1 MIFHPI
7 KISDRPLF
15 LKYFQN
21 DRTTCDWT
29 FSNLYC
35 WQDLY
40 QFEWVEL
47 DSWLIIRC
55 HLDGKRRIGYMVIDS
70 DGSHPYSEVVPLLQQ
85 EAEEHGHPL
94 MLVSLSE
101 RECGQ
106 LLSQCPGSFVLDRN
120 RCLEDYIYERA
131 ELADLRGRK
140 FASKRNHVNKFMRLY
155 PYSFDYLTRDDID
168 ECFRLDRAWYG
179 QHQDFSVELSAEQQ
193 VIRRAFDH
201 FEDLHLLGGVLRVN
215 GQIVAFTYGSPLNDH
230 TFCTHVEKA
239 DTNYEGAYAMI
250 NHLFAQHLPPQ
261 YTLVNREEDM
271 GVPGLRKAKLSYMPV
286 DMTPKIQA
294 LSLDSDLRSIIHVW
308 QVCFG
313 DEDSFVHSFLAR
325 YYFPDGAFLRREE
338 GRVVSMAFVIPCR
351 TELGPTAYLYGIAT
365 LPEHRGK
372 GLATEV
378 IREAVSAARTRGF
391 DAAMLIPA
399 SPELKPFYQ
408 QFGFLDSDT
417 PVVFKDELDLGTGDD
432 TKNRAMVILLSENIA
447 LPDEISCIGRL

>member
-40 QFEWVEL
+40 QFAWVEL

-55 HLDGKRRIGYMVIDS
+55 HLDGGRRIGYMVIDS
-70 DGSHPYSEVVPLLQQ
+70 DGSHPYSEVVPLLRQ
-85 EAEEHGHPL
+85 EAEEHGHLL

-106 LLSQCPGSFVLDRN
+106 LLSQCPGSFVLDCN
-120 RCLEDYIYERA
+120 RSLEDYVYVRA

-140 FASKRNHVNKFMRLY
+140 FAAKRNHVNKFMRLY
-155 PYSFDYLTRDDID
+155 SYSFDYMTRDDFD
-168 ECFRLDRAWYG
+168 ECLRLDRAWHG

-201 FEDLHLLGGVLRVN
+201 FEELHLLGGVLRVN
-215 GQIVAFTYGSPLNDH
+215 GQIVAFTYGSQLNDH

-250 NHLFAQHLPPQ
+250 NHLFARQLPPQ

-271 GVPGLRKAKLSYMPV
+271 GIPGLRKAKLSYMPV
-286 DMTPKIQA
+286 DMTPKILA
-294 LSLDSDLRSIIHVW
+294 LHLDPDLRGIIHVW

-313 DEDSFVHSFLAR
+313 DGDSFVHSFLAR
-325 YYFPDGAFLRREE
+325 YYSPDCAFLRHEE
-338 GRVVSMAFVIPCR
+338 GGVVSMAFVIPCS

-378 IREAVSAARTRGF
+378 ILEAISAARTRGF
-391 DAAMLIPA
+391 TAAMLIPA

-408 QFGFLDSDT
+408 QFGFLDSDI
-417 PVVFKDELDLGTGDD
+417 PVVFKDELDLGQQ
-432 TKNRAMVILLSENIA
+432 RFV
-447 LPDEISCIGRL
+447 PC